1 MRRFA
6 RCVCVLLLAALEVG
20 AVRLAGE
27 LPPDRRRYV
36 AQKYAGWSG
45 VLRAWVCADWK
56 CGGNFIRWLNACA
69 AAFEKRHEGVYVEF
83 TPVSRDAMRAL
94 NASGI
99 RPPELLLFSPGV
111 LSDAGDLATLDTPDV
126 LRPELRSVGQ
136 GRALPV
142 AMGGYIAARAAT
154 GDANEIREL
163 PKDADGC
170 CFAGALIGLL
180 SGDPESDAD
189 IEETPE
195 SDGGI
200 DLGLPASAGFADFTS
215 GAAETAIVTQADI
228 ARLTRLRDAGR
239 GPDWTLDAAGEYMW
253 ADQLLLAGVVA
264 QTDGDAAE
272 RMALARALV
281 AALLDGESQQ
291 ALSSIGALSV
301 TNACIYSE
309 LSAYAPLETLARR
322 CKLVAPRAF
331 GDAHGDC
338 QAIVR
343 KFIGG
348 EISAPEAL
356 DQLAA
361 MR

>member
-1 MRRFA
+1 
-6 RCVCVLLLAALEVG
+6 
-20 AVRLAGE
+20 
-27 LPPDRRRYV
+27 
-36 AQKYAGWSG
+36 
-45 VLRAWVCADWK
+45 
-56 CGGNFIRWLNACA
+56 
-69 AAFEKRHEGVYVEF
+69 
-83 TPVSRDAMRAL
+83 MRAL

-111 LSDAGDLATLDTPDV
+111 LSDAGDLATLDTPDT
-126 LRPELRSVGQ
+126 LRPELRGVGQ

-154 GDANEIREL
+154 GDVNEIREQ
-163 PKDADGC
+163 PEDADGC

-195 SDGGI
+195 SEGGI

-228 ARLTRLRDAGR
+228 AQLTRLRDAGR

-281 AALLDGESQQ
+281 AALLDEESQQ

-301 TNACIYSE
+301 TNARIYSE
-309 LSAYAPLETLARR
+309 LSAYAPLETLAHR
-322 CKLVAPRAF
+322 CKLVAPRTF

-356 DQLAA
+356 EQLAA